1 MSIVCKTVLPALTVC
16 AVCCVTGG
24 GTRGRSRTDVA
35 GCGCELLCV
44 VGWVVMWCV
53 RGVWRVAGVAGAA
66 MASRVARGVYTDP
79 SHTTCCCVDN

>member
-16 AVCCVTGG
+16 CVLCDRG

-66 MASRVARGVYTDP
+66 MASRVVFFFAKKMARKTSQRRYT
-79 SHTTCCCVDN
+79 